1 MDQSLIKVTLGL
13 PSAGVSLGEI
23 KQLVSGIDTELWAI
37 SEGLGQC
44 K

>member
-13 PSAGVSLGEI
+13 PSAWSLGEI